1 MFTVLLKKNVTY
13 IFDGLR
19 VTAHFHLFNI
29 SFLWT
34 LCFTAGQFYHGVN
47 FEVSDL
53 FPGKDPDKQDANMF
67 VKGNK
72 LTVTRWMKTNIKCIV
87 EFTLQERQKI
97 NSVFHS
103 IPHESRGWQRE
114 FQTGC
119 EERRKCALL
128 VYSQYGNGLL
138 DGVHTDYIVSESL
151 QNNIDICHS
160 TDLCTTH
167 KVHVSFHVALS
178 TVYKMWWVYLDIMRN
193 LTNLLLIVVFFL
205 HIYWHS
211 VTTK

>member
-1 MFTVLLKKNVTY
+1 MTY

-103 IPHESRGWQRE
+103 IPHESRGWQRDFRQDVKNGE
-114 FQTGC
+114 NVPCWFIHNNG
-119 EERRKCALL
+119 
-128 VYSQYGNGLL
+128 SGLL
-138 DGVHTDYIVSESL
+138 DGVHTDYIVSDLFKQYRQHLSFNRPL
-151 QNNIDICHS
+151 YYTQS
-160 TDLCTTH
+160 TC
-167 KVHVSFHVALS
+167 
-178 TVYKMWWVYLDIMRN
+178 
-193 LTNLLLIVVFFL
+193 
-205 HIYWHS
+205 
-211 VTTK
+211 

>member
-1 MFTVLLKKNVTY
+1 MVSFLHRPIIVLHKTSLYHLEPQILILLWLCYFFILTHQSPRTMISAKTKQICFTVLLKKNVTY

-19 VTAHFHLFNI
+19 VTVHFHLFNI

-103 IPHESRGWQRE
+103 IPHESRGWQRDFRQDVKNGE
-114 FQTGC
+114 NVPCWFIHNNG
-119 EERRKCALL
+119 
-128 VYSQYGNGLL
+128 SGLL
-138 DGVHTDYIVSESL
+138 DGVHTDYIVS
-151 QNNIDICHS
+151 
-160 TDLCTTH
+160 DLFKT
-167 KVHVSFHVALS
+167 
-178 TVYKMWWVYLDIMRN
+178 I
-193 LTNLLLIVVFFL
+193 
-205 HIYWHS
+205 
-211 VTTK
+211 